1 MDKNGPPQMNEN
13 KEIKDFFLTPC
24 CYGGLL
30 TVSFCLNIKLVFD
43 SLLTF
48 NEEFNI
54 PLDFFERDNNT
65 INLNN
70 SINLINNSNLYQST
84 NINNNKY
91 EKNDE
96 SNNNINK
103 DKRNNIEDKDAP
115 PTTNFINEDIPKD
128 NKENE
133 KNNNHNLNK
142 Q

>member
-1 MDKNGPPQMNEN
+1 MDKDGPPLMNEN

-30 TVSFCLNIKLVFD
+30 SVSFNLNIKLVFD

-70 SINLINNSNLYQST
+70 SIINNTNLYQS
-84 NINNNKY
+84 NIINSNK
-91 EKNDE
+91 NQ
-96 SNNNINK
+96 NK
-103 DKRNNIEDKDAP
+103 DEMNSNLKIDNENNIEDKDAP
-115 PTTNFINEDIPKD
+115 PPTNFINE
-128 NKENE
+128 NM
-133 KNNNHNLNK
+133 
-142 Q
+142 